1 MSKFYAIL
9 GALIVGFVVV
19 LSLLTALTSAS
30 ASLANGAANLASST
44 ALLTG
49 QCLTAFL
56 VVVSLAAGIVLGLG
70 VGALRGKSL
79 PAPSARHR
87 WMPGPNAHW
96 QKINVPIRA
105 QLPPPQPQSLPK
117 QQILLAADV
126 EEEDDLPLQGWGF

>member
-1 MSKFYAIL
+1 MNKVLYISAGIL
-9 GALIVGFVVV
+9 LLIFAFGALGVA
-19 LSLLTALTSAS
+19 LTASM

-56 VVVSLAAGIVLGLG
+56 VVVSLAAGIVFGLG
-70 VGALRGKSL
+70 VGVLRSKVL
-79 PAPSARHR
+79 PVPSAQPR

-105 QLPPPQPQSLPK
+105 QLPPPQPQPLPK
-117 QQILLAADV
+117 QQILLAANV
-126 EEEDDLPLQGWGF
+126 EEDDDLPLQGWGF

>member
-19 LSLLTALTSAS
+19 LSLLTALASAS

-56 VVVSLAAGIVLGLG
+56 VVVSLAAGIVFGLG
-70 VGALRGKSL
+70 IGVLRGKSL
-79 PAPSARHR
+79 PAPTSQPR
-87 WMPGPNAHW
+87 WMPGPNARW

-105 QLPPPQPQSLPK
+105 QLSSPQPQPQPK
-117 QQILLAADV
+117 QQILLAANV
-126 EEEDDLPLQGWGF
+126 EEDDDLPLQGWGF

>member
-1 MSKFYAIL
+1 MNKLLAIL
-9 GALIVGFVVV
+9 AAVIAGVVV
-19 LSLLTALTSAS
+19 ILSLLTALTSAS

-56 VVVSLAAGIVLGLG
+56 VVVSLAAGIVFGLG
-70 VGALRGKSL
+70 IGVLRSKML
-79 PAPSARHR
+79 PAPTDQPR
-87 WMPGPNAHW
+87 WMPGPNARW

-105 QLPPPQPQSLPK
+105 QLPSPQPQPLPK
-117 QQILLAADV
+117 QQILLAAEV

>member
-19 LSLLTALTSAS
+19 LSLLTALASAS
-30 ASLANGAANLASST
+30 VSLANGAANLASST

-56 VVVSLAAGIVLGLG
+56 VVVSLAAGIVFGLG
-70 VGALRGKSL
+70 INVLRSKSL
-79 PAPSARHR
+79 PAPRPQPR
-87 WMPGPNAHW
+87 WLPGPNARW

-105 QLPPPQPQSLPK
+105 QLPPPQPQPLPK
-117 QQILLAADV
+117 QQILPMAEV

>member
-1 MSKFYAIL
+1 MSKFYTIL
-9 GALIVGFVVV
+9 GALMFGFVVV
-19 LSLLTALTSAS
+19 LSLLTALASAS
-30 ASLANGAANLASST
+30 TSLANGAANLASST

-56 VVVSLAAGIVLGLG
+56 VVVSLAAGIVFGLG
-70 VGALRGKSL
+70 IGVMRSKALPK
-79 PAPSARHR
+79 PVAQPR
-87 WMPGPNAHW
+87 WLPGPNAGW

-105 QLPPPQPQSLPK
+105 QLPPPQPLSLPK